1 MSISLTRNI
10 GVVDSTIRGCLG
22 FVLAVF
28 GALIV
33 KGTIGM
39 VLVILSVPLLF
50 TAIIGFCVGYV
61 PSCISTRRDSTCW
74 RSRETKEKDEK
85 VVSAGIEVLWLL
97 PRGIYD

>member
-1 MSISLTRNI
+1 MSISLTRNM
-10 GVVDSTIRGCLG
+10 GMVDSTIRGCLG

-50 TAIIGFCVGYV
+50 TAIIVFCVGYV

>member
-10 GVVDSTIRGCLG
+10 GVV
-22 FVLAVF
+22 
-28 GALIV
+28 
-33 KGTIGM
+33 
-39 VLVILSVPLLF
+39 
-50 TAIIGFCVGYV
+50 
-61 PSCISTRRDSTCW
+61 DSTCW